1 MDVSKQEIEAVIK
14 LSPEKRYTY
23 FIKRICD
30 WELIW
35 TLYEDDSIILNEG
48 KNGELYMILFPFID
62 FASYYVT
69 KTKEMSGSLC
79 KSFELEEFIH
89 GPQNAFSDDIIFFI
103 LCDKENELEKI
114 KSIKEFIRNEIGFCS
129 VIGDSCFDDRDLC
142 FKYMSKN
149 FRSLEI
155 ITSFQVI
162 AYCMARDRGRDL
174 SRGVNVSVNKYIK
187 KTL

>member
-48 KNGELYMILFPFID
+48 KNGELYIILFPFID

-79 KSFELEEFIH
+79 KSFELEEFLNTTLAQVYH
-89 GPQNAFSDDIIFFI
+89 PLSPNLTVTVLFSFFLWALCPTNFI
-103 LCDKENELEKI
+103 LFEW
-114 KSIKEFIRNEIGFCS
+114 
-129 VIGDSCFDDRDLC
+129 
-142 FKYMSKN
+142 
-149 FRSLEI
+149 
-155 ITSFQVI
+155 
-162 AYCMARDRGRDL
+162 
-174 SRGVNVSVNKYIK
+174 
-187 KTL
+187 

>member
-14 LSPEKRYTY
+14 LSPEKRYKY

-35 TLYEDDSIILNEG
+35 TLYEDHSIILNEG

-79 KSFELEEFIH
+79 KSFELEEFLNTTLGKLQLHNI
-89 GPQNAFSDDIIFFI
+89 NKALIFPVP
-103 LCDKENELEKI
+103 N
-114 KSIKEFIRNEIGFCS
+114 GF
-129 VIGDSCFDDRDLC
+129 GL
-142 FKYMSKN
+142 
-149 FRSLEI
+149 
-155 ITSFQVI
+155 
-162 AYCMARDRGRDL
+162 
-174 SRGVNVSVNKYIK
+174 NVSVSKLIEDINKELENYK
-187 KTL
+187 